1 MKGYDQRG
9 FVFYTNYSSRKGQ
22 ELQRNSYAS
31 LCFWWEPLHRSVC
44 LPCDPQS
51 SAVQYAPS
59 MKCTH
64 LTQTLYRA
72 VCDVLLPSATR
83 SSGRTSA
90 RVSVYHN
97 EVGCALL
104 SKLTGRKVQ
113 SWHCR
118 YLCGVVALIVFI
130 TDIKPGQSPAVFTFE
145 AVKSEQFW
153 NKGLSNADVAE
164 PP

>member
-1 MKGYDQRG
+1 MKGHDQRG

-51 SAVQYAPS
+51 SAVQYTPS
-59 MKCTH
+59 MKCTR

-90 RVSVYHN
+90 CVSVYHN

-118 YLCGVVALIVFI
+118 YLCGV
-130 TDIKPGQSPAVFTFE
+130 GC
-145 AVKSEQFW
+145 
-153 NKGLSNADVAE
+153 ADCVHYRHQTRAE
-164 PP
+164 PSSLHIRSCQIRAILEQGPFQCRCC